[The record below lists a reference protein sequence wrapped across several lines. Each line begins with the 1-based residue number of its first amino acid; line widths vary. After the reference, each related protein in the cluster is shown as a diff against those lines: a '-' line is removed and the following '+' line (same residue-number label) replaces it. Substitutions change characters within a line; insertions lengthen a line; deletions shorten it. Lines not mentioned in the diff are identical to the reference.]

1 MDFLNVGGLE
11 LLFLLALTVV
21 LVGPQKAVELT
32 NQIARFVAG
41 VRRTVN
47 SVKADFQE
55 ELDQETEGLRQVE
68 REVRS
73 TVQAETQ
80 TFRDARQALR
90 EAERVAEES
99 LEPPAGKDRPAQPTT
114 APEEDRKD

>member
-11 LLFLLALTVV
+11 FVFLLALAVV
-21 LVGPQKAVELT
+21 LVGPRRAVELT

-41 VRRTVN
+41 ARRAIN
-47 SVKADFQE
+47 AVKAEVQDEIDRDTQ
-55 ELDQETEGLRQVE
+55 GLRQAE

-90 EAERVAEES
+90 EAKETAEES
-99 LEPPAGKDRPAQPTT
+99 LEPLQGEDRPARPAG
-114 APEEDRKD
+114 APGEDRRD